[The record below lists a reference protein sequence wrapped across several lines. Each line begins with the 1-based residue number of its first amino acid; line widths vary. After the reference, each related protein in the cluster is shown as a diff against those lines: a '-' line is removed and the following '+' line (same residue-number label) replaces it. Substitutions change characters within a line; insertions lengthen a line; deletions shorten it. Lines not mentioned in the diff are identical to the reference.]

1 MAYRILV
8 VDDNAPMRQ
17 IAVTMARSLGHVV
30 LEADGPASALDLMGR
45 EAPVDL
51 VLMDIVMPGGMSGI
65 ELADEMKRRGQTSQ
79 ILFTSGFANMQ
90 QAGTI
95 TWTEKNLLTKPY
107 RRADLSKRIDMLLG
121 PDAT

>member
-1 MAYRILV
+1 MIYRILV

-30 LEADGPASALDLMGR
+30 LEADGAASALDLMAR

-65 ELADEMKRRGQTSQ
+65 ELAEQMKRQGQVNQ
-79 ILFTSGFANMQ
+79 ILFTSGFTTLQ
-90 QAGTI
+90 QAGAVA
-95 TWTEKNLLTKPY
+95 WNEKNLLTKPY
-107 RRADLSKRIDMLLG
+107 RRADLSKRIDGLLG
-121 PDAT
+121 PNPD

>member
-17 IAVTMARSLGHVV
+17 IAVTMVRSLGHVA
-30 LEADGPASALDLMGR
+30 LEADGSASALDLMGQ
-45 EAPVDL
+45 ETPVDL

-65 ELADEMKRRGQTSQ
+65 ELAEEMKRRGQANQ
-79 ILFTSGFANMQ
+79 ILFTSGFANLN
-90 QAGTI
+90 QAGTVA
-95 TWTEKNLLTKPY
+95 WNEKNLLTKPY

-121 PDAT
+121 PNPD